1 MTRIK
6 TVVVP
11 FTGATVSIPKTASGW
26 ELYSSMKGSGLAAS
40 RLTRAAEKALLA
52 PSREDA
58 IKIMRAALRADAK
71 YGARDTEPRCVAEH
85 ILETGRGGNYAW
97 AL

>member
-26 ELYSSMKGSGLAAS
+26 ELYSMKGSGLAAS
-40 RLTRAAEKALLA
+40 RLTKAMEKALLA
-52 PSREDA
+52 PTHNEA
-58 IKIMRAALRADAK
+58 LEIMWSALNADRK
-71 YGARDTEPRCVAEH
+71 YGSCDTEPRTIAVD
-85 ILETGRGGNYAW
+85 ILAKGRGEDFVSW
-97 AL
+97 